1 MSSEGNKGRFG
12 ILIGAMAVAVVAL
25 GVMLYLRSEENHKL
39 DLEKQS
45 LAMEL
50 TIMKEDL
57 LSQVGENDSLN
68 AFIQYET
75 SRLSTVIDS
84 INSVNVQNKK
94 QLTNYRY
101 RLSGM
106 KKDNASLV
114 SRLDSTNTAY
124 AILKLRE
131 QMVADSLNN
140 AIAANQNL
148 TGRNSSL
155 TTTVAQGKQLVLAS
169 SKLTPVRITGSGKE
183 RSTKKAKRTDR
194 INVCVTL
201 AKNRIA
207 DQGERVLYVKLFAPN
222 GKPVDAPES
231 NKAVVGGEQSGFNG
245 SAKIT
250 YTGDAQEIC
259 IAANRATDAPIKLTS
274 GIYTAAIMTNS
285 YVVGTVAIE
294 LR

>member
-1 MSSEGNKGRFG
+1 MSSEGKKGRFG
-12 ILIGAMAVAVVAL
+12 ILVGAMAVAVIAL

-75 SRLSTVIDS
+75 TRLSTVIDS

-106 KKDNASLV
+106 KKENASLV

-148 TGRNSSL
+148 TGRNASL

-169 SKLTPVRITGSGKE
+169 SRLTPVRITGSGKE

-259 IAANRATDAPIKLTS
+259 IAANRATDAPIKLAQ

>member
-1 MSSEGNKGRFG
+1 MSSEGKKGRFG
-12 ILIGAMAVAVVAL
+12 ILVGAMAVAVIAL

-75 SRLSTVIDS
+75 TRLSTVIDS

-106 KKDNASLV
+106 KKENASLV

-148 TGRNSSL
+148 TGRNASL

-169 SKLTPVRITGSGKE
+169 SRLTPVRITGSGKE

-250 YTGDAQEIC
+250 YAGDAQEIC
-259 IAANRATDAPIKLTS
+259 IAANRATDAPIKLAP

>member
-148 TGRNSSL
+148 TGRNTSL

>member
-12 ILIGAMAVAVVAL
+12 ILIGAMAVAVIAL

-106 KKDNASLV
+106 KKENASLV

-148 TGRNSSL
+148 TGRNTSL

-259 IAANRATDAPIKLTS
+259 IAANRATDAPIKLAP

>member
-12 ILIGAMAVAVVAL
+12 ILIGAMAVAVIAL

>member
-12 ILIGAMAVAVVAL
+12 ILLGAMAVAVIAL

-75 SRLSTVIDS
+75 TRLSTVIDS

-106 KKDNASLV
+106 KKENASLV

-148 TGRNSSL
+148 TGRNASL

-169 SKLTPVRITGSGKE
+169 SRLTPVRITGSGKE

-259 IAANRATDAPIKLTS
+259 IAANRATDAPIKLAP
-274 GIYTAAIMTNS
+274 GIYTAALMTNS

>member
-106 KKDNASLV
+106 KKENASLV

-148 TGRNSSL
+148 TGRNTSL

>member
-1 MSSEGNKGRFG
+1 MSSEGNKGRFSV
-12 ILIGAMAVAVVAL
+12 IVGAMAVAVIAL

-75 SRLSTVIDS
+75 TRLSMVIDS

-106 KKDNASLV
+106 KKENASLV
-114 SRLDSTNTAY
+114 SRMDSTNTAY
-124 AILKLRE
+124 AILKVRE
-131 QMVADSLNN
+131 QMVADSLNI

-148 TGRNSSL
+148 KGKNTSL
-155 TTTVAQGKQLVLAS
+155 STTVAKGKQLVIAS
-169 SKLTPVRITGSGKE
+169 STLSPVRITGSGKE
-183 RSTKKAKRTDR
+183 RSTKIAKRTDR

-250 YTGDAQEIC
+250 FTGDAQEIC
-259 IAANRATDAPIKLTS
+259 IAANRATDAPVQLAP
-274 GIYTAAIMTNS
+274 GIYTAAVITNS

>member
-12 ILIGAMAVAVVAL
+12 ILIGAMAVAVIAL

-106 KKDNASLV
+106 KKENASLV

>member
-1 MSSEGNKGRFG
+1 MSSEGKKGRFG
-12 ILIGAMAVAVVAL
+12 ILVGAMAVAVIAL

-68 AFIQYET
+68 SFIQYET
-75 SRLSTVIDS
+75 TRLSTVIDS

-106 KKDNASLV
+106 KKENASLV

-148 TGRNSSL
+148 TGRNASL

-169 SKLTPVRITGSGKE
+169 SRLTPVRITGSGKE

-259 IAANRATDAPIKLTS
+259 IAANRAKDAPVKLTP

>member
-1 MSSEGNKGRFG
+1 MSSEGKKGRFG
-12 ILIGAMAVAVVAL
+12 ILVGAMAVAVIAL

-75 SRLSTVIDS
+75 TRLSTVIDS

-106 KKDNASLV
+106 KKENASLV

-148 TGRNSSL
+148 TGRNTSL

-259 IAANRATDAPIKLTS
+259 IAANRATDAPIKLAP

>member
-1 MSSEGNKGRFG
+1 MSSEGKKGRFG
-12 ILIGAMAVAVVAL
+12 ILVGAMAVAVIAL

-68 AFIQYET
+68 SFIQYET
-75 SRLSTVIDS
+75 TRLSTVIDS

-106 KKDNASLV
+106 KKENASLV

-148 TGRNSSL
+148 TGRNASL

-169 SKLTPVRITGSGKE
+169 SRLTPVRITGSGKE

-259 IAANRATDAPIKLTS
+259 IAANRATDAPIKLAP

>member
-106 KKDNASLV
+106 KKENASLV

-148 TGRNSSL
+148 TGRNASL

-169 SKLTPVRITGSGKE
+169 SRLTPVRITGSGKE

>member
-1 MSSEGNKGRFG
+1 M
-12 ILIGAMAVAVVAL
+12 IVGALAIFVIAL
-25 GVMLYLRSEENHKL
+25 GVILYLRSEENHKL

-75 SRLSTVIDS
+75 TRLSVVIDS
-84 INSVNVQNKK
+84 INPVNVQNKK

-106 KKDNASLV
+106 KKENASLV
-114 SRLDSTNTAY
+114 SRMDSTNTAY
-124 AILKLRE
+124 AILKVRE
-131 QMVADSLNN
+131 QMVADSLNI

-148 TGRNSSL
+148 KGKNTSL
-155 TTTVAQGKQLVLAS
+155 STTVAKGKQLVIAS
-169 SKLTPVRITGSGKE
+169 SALSPVRITGSGKE

-250 YTGDAQEIC
+250 FTGDAQEIC
-259 IAANRATDAPIKLTS
+259 IAANRAIDAPVQLAP
-274 GIYTAAIMTNS
+274 GIYTAAVITNS

>member
-12 ILIGAMAVAVVAL
+12 ILIGAMAVAVIAL

-106 KKDNASLV
+106 KKENASLV

-259 IAANRATDAPIKLTS
+259 IAANRATDAPVKLTP

>member
-1 MSSEGNKGRFG
+1 MSSEGKKGRFG
-12 ILIGAMAVAVVAL
+12 ILVGAMAVAVIAL

-75 SRLSTVIDS
+75 TRLSTVIDS

-106 KKDNASLV
+106 KKENASLV

>member
-1 MSSEGNKGRFG
+1 MSSEGKKGRFG
-12 ILIGAMAVAVVAL
+12 ILVGAMAVAVIAL

-75 SRLSTVIDS
+75 TRLSTVIDS

-106 KKDNASLV
+106 KKENASLV

-148 TGRNSSL
+148 TGRNASL

-169 SKLTPVRITGSGKE
+169 SRLTPVRITGSGKE

-259 IAANRATDAPIKLTS
+259 IAANRATDAPIKLAP
-274 GIYTAAIMTNS
+274 GIYTAALMTNS

>member
-169 SKLTPVRITGSGKE
+169 SRLTPVRITGSGKE

-259 IAANRATDAPIKLTS
+259 IAANRATDAPVKLTP

>member
-148 TGRNSSL
+148 TGRNASL

-169 SKLTPVRITGSGKE
+169 SRLTPVRITGSGKE

-259 IAANRATDAPIKLTS
+259 IAANRAKDAPVKLTP

>member
-1 MSSEGNKGRFG
+1 MSSEGKNGRYG
-12 ILIGAMAVAVVAL
+12 ILIGAMAVAVIAL

-75 SRLSTVIDS
+75 TRLSTVIDS
-84 INSVNVQNKK
+84 VNSINVQNKK

-106 KKDNASLV
+106 KKENASLV

-140 AIAANQNL
+140 SIAANQNL
-148 TGRNSSL
+148 TGRNASL
-155 TTTVAQGKQLVLAS
+155 STTVAQGKQLVLAS
-169 SKLTPVRITGSGKE
+169 SRLTPVRITGSGKE

-259 IAANRATDAPIKLTS
+259 IAANRATDAPVELAP

>member
-1 MSSEGNKGRFG
+1 MSSEGKKGRFG
-12 ILIGAMAVAVVAL
+12 ILLGAMAVAVIAL

-75 SRLSTVIDS
+75 TRLSTVIDS

-106 KKDNASLV
+106 KKENASLV

-148 TGRNSSL
+148 TGRNASL

-169 SKLTPVRITGSGKE
+169 SRLTPVRITGSGKE

-259 IAANRATDAPIKLTS
+259 IAANRATDAPIKLAP

>member
-1 MSSEGNKGRFG
+1 MSSEGKNGRFG
-12 ILIGAMAVAVVAL
+12 ILIGAMAVAVIAL

-75 SRLSTVIDS
+75 TRLSTVIDS
-84 INSVNVQNKK
+84 VNSINVQNKK

-106 KKDNASLV
+106 KKENASLV

-140 AIAANQNL
+140 SIAANQNL
-148 TGRNSSL
+148 TGRNASL
-155 TTTVAQGKQLVLAS
+155 STTVAQGKQLVLAS
-169 SKLTPVRITGSGKE
+169 SRLTPVRITGSGKE

-259 IAANRATDAPIKLTS
+259 IAANRATDAPVELAP

>member
-1 MSSEGNKGRFG
+1 M
-12 ILIGAMAVAVVAL
+12 
-25 GVMLYLRSEENHKL
+25 
-39 DLEKQS
+39 
-45 LAMEL
+45 
-50 TIMKEDL
+50 
-57 LSQVGENDSLN
+57 
-68 AFIQYET
+68 
-75 SRLSTVIDS
+75 
-84 INSVNVQNKK
+84 
-94 QLTNYRY
+94 
-101 RLSGM
+101 SGM
-106 KKDNASLV
+106 KKENASLV

-148 TGRNSSL
+148 TGRNASL

-169 SKLTPVRITGSGKE
+169 SRLTPVRITGSGKE

-259 IAANRATDAPIKLTS
+259 IAANRATDAPIKLAP

>member
-1 MSSEGNKGRFG
+1 V
-12 ILIGAMAVAVVAL
+12 IAL

>member
-1 MSSEGNKGRFG
+1 MSSEGKKGRFG
-12 ILIGAMAVAVVAL
+12 ILVGALAVAVIAV

-75 SRLSTVIDS
+75 TRLSTVIDS

-106 KKDNASLV
+106 KKENASLV

-148 TGRNSSL
+148 TGRNASL

-169 SKLTPVRITGSGKE
+169 SRLTPVRITGSGKE

>member
-1 MSSEGNKGRFG
+1 MSSEGKKGRFG
-12 ILIGAMAVAVVAL
+12 ILVGAMAVAVIAL

-75 SRLSTVIDS
+75 TRLSTVIDS

-106 KKDNASLV
+106 KKENASLV

-148 TGRNSSL
+148 TGRNASL

-169 SKLTPVRITGSGKE
+169 SRLTPVRITGSGKE

-201 AKNRIA
+201 AKNRIS

-259 IAANRATDAPIKLTS
+259 IAANRATDAPIKLAP

>member
-106 KKDNASLV
+106 KKENASLV

-169 SKLTPVRITGSGKE
+169 SRLTPVRITGSGKE

-259 IAANRATDAPIKLTS
+259 IAANRAKDAPVKLTP

>member
-1 MSSEGNKGRFG
+1 MSSEGKNGRFG
-12 ILIGAMAVAVVAL
+12 ILIGAMAVAVIAL

-75 SRLSTVIDS
+75 TRLSTVIDS
-84 INSVNVQNKK
+84 VNSINVQNKK

-106 KKDNASLV
+106 KKENASLV

-140 AIAANQNL
+140 SIAANQNL
-148 TGRNSSL
+148 TGRNASL
-155 TTTVAQGKQLVLAS
+155 STTVAQGKQLVIAS
-169 SKLTPVRITGSGKE
+169 SRLTPVRITGSGKE

-259 IAANRATDAPIKLTS
+259 IAANRATDAPVELAP

>member
-12 ILIGAMAVAVVAL
+12 ILIGAMAVAVIAL

-106 KKDNASLV
+106 KKENASLV

-148 TGRNSSL
+148 TGRNASL

-169 SKLTPVRITGSGKE
+169 SRLTPVRITGSGKE

>member
-1 MSSEGNKGRFG
+1 MSSEGKKGRFG
-12 ILIGAMAVAVVAL
+12 ILVGAMAVAVIAL

-75 SRLSTVIDS
+75 TRLSTVIDS

-106 KKDNASLV
+106 KKENASLV

-148 TGRNSSL
+148 TGRNASL

-169 SKLTPVRITGSGKE
+169 SRLTPVRITGSGKE

-259 IAANRATDAPIKLTS
+259 IAANRAKDAPVKLTP

>member
-12 ILIGAMAVAVVAL
+12 ILLGAMAVAVIAL

-75 SRLSTVIDS
+75 TRLSTVIDS

-106 KKDNASLV
+106 KKENASLV

-148 TGRNSSL
+148 TGRNASL

-169 SKLTPVRITGSGKE
+169 SRLTPVRITGSGKE

-259 IAANRATDAPIKLTS
+259 IAANRATDAPIKLAP

-285 YVVGTVAIE
+285 YLVGTVAIE

>member
-12 ILIGAMAVAVVAL
+12 KLIGAMAVAVIAL

-106 KKDNASLV
+106 KKENASLV

-148 TGRNSSL
+148 TGRNTSL

-259 IAANRATDAPIKLTS
+259 IAANRATDAPIKLAP

>member
-1 MSSEGNKGRFG
+1 MSSEGKKGRFG
-12 ILIGAMAVAVVAL
+12 ILVGAMAVAVIAL

-75 SRLSTVIDS
+75 TRLSTVIDS

-106 KKDNASLV
+106 KKENASLV

-169 SKLTPVRITGSGKE
+169 SRLTPVRITGSGKE

-259 IAANRATDAPIKLTS
+259 IAANRATDAPIKLAP

>member
-169 SKLTPVRITGSGKE
+169 SRLTPVRITGSGKE

>member
-1 MSSEGNKGRFG
+1 MSSEGKNGRYG
-12 ILIGAMAVAVVAL
+12 ILIGAMAVAVIAL

-75 SRLSTVIDS
+75 TRLSTVIDS
-84 INSVNVQNKK
+84 VNSINVQNKK

-106 KKDNASLV
+106 KKENASLV

-140 AIAANQNL
+140 SIAANQNL
-148 TGRNSSL
+148 TGRNASL
-155 TTTVAQGKQLVLAS
+155 STTVAQGKQLVIAS
-169 SKLTPVRITGSGKE
+169 SRLTPVRITGSGKE

-259 IAANRATDAPIKLTS
+259 IAANRATDAPVELAP

>member
-169 SKLTPVRITGSGKE
+169 SRLTPVRITGSGKE

-201 AKNRIA
+201 AKNRIS

-259 IAANRATDAPIKLTS
+259 IAANRATDAPIKLAP

>member
-1 MSSEGNKGRFG
+1 MSSEGKKGRFG
-12 ILIGAMAVAVVAL
+12 ILVGAMAVAVIAL

-75 SRLSTVIDS
+75 TRLSTVIDS

-106 KKDNASLV
+106 KKENASLV

-148 TGRNSSL
+148 TGRNASL
-155 TTTVAQGKQLVLAS
+155 ITTVAQGKQLVLAS
-169 SKLTPVRITGSGKE
+169 SRLTPVRITGSGKE

>member
-1 MSSEGNKGRFG
+1 MSSEGKKGRFG
-12 ILIGAMAVAVVAL
+12 ILVGAMAVAVIAL

-169 SKLTPVRITGSGKE
+169 SRLTPVRITGSGKE

-259 IAANRATDAPIKLTS
+259 IAANRAKDAPVKLTP

>member
-1 MSSEGNKGRFG
+1 MSSEGKKGRFG
-12 ILIGAMAVAVVAL
+12 ILVGAMAVAVIAL

-75 SRLSTVIDS
+75 TRLSTVIDS

-106 KKDNASLV
+106 KKENASLV

-148 TGRNSSL
+148 TGRNASL

-169 SKLTPVRITGSGKE
+169 SRLTPVRITGSGKE

-259 IAANRATDAPIKLTS
+259 IAANRATDAPIKLAP

-285 YVVGTVAIE
+285 YLVGTVAIE